1 MIRLIPLSQDLMIA
15 SWIAGMESGII
26 FVVEISQFEEPRS
39 VNTFERAGMHLS
51 VEGSLDAVSEI
62 MRIAAVSLDCGD
74 DIFVDSDV
82 LRND

>member
-1 MIRLIPLSQDLMIA
+1 MM
-15 SWIAGMESGII
+15 
-26 FVVEISQFEEPRS
+26 FVVEMSQLDEPRS

-74 DIFVDSDV
+74 DIVVGSDV
-82 LRND
+82 LQDD